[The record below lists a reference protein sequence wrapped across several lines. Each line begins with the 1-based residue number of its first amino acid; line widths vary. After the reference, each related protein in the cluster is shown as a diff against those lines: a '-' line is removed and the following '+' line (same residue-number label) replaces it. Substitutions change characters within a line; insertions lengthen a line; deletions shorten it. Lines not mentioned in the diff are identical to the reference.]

1 MKKKL
6 SLFMLL
12 NTRVYCVLEIWYFK
26 YMVNWSNFL
35 QKNNQ
40 DQKEEKLS
48 LNMLLNTR
56 VYYILDIWYFKDMVN
71 WLNFLKKAGANGIIM
86 LLVCIRAMPLQ
97 RVKTYIL
104 CIISSTNIQP

>member
-71 WLNFLKKAGANGIIM
+71 WLNFLKKKQVQM
-86 LLVCIRAMPLQ
+86 E
-97 RVKTYIL
+97 
-104 CIISSTNIQP
+104 SSCCWCV